1 MPLSRFHPLIAE
13 WFRSSVGTPTDVQVQ
28 TWPAIQSGTDALIAA
43 PTGSGKTFAAFLS
56 CIDHLFKQALARE
69 LDDRTQVLYV
79 SPLKALSND
88 VQKNLQKPLTEIGQA
103 ALQSGLLMPELRVLV
118 RTGDTP
124 MADRQQMLKRPPH
137 ILVTTPESLFIL
149 LTAEKSRRLLQ
160 TVRTV
165 IVDEIHAV
173 APNKRG
179 AHLALSLER
188 LEALTLTKPQRI
200 GLSAT
205 QRPIETVAQ
214 FLVGNRSPS
223 FVKREAY
230 LVRGGANDEIR
241 DTSDVK
247 IIDVGH
253 RRHMDIVVEVPKD
266 ELSAIA
272 TNAIWADIYD
282 RVGALVREHRTTL
295 VFVNTRRLAERVS
308 HYLEER
314 LQDLGSDVV
323 AAHHGSLSR
332 QIRLSAEDRLKSGK
346 TRVVVATASLELG
359 IDVGTVDLVC
369 QIGSPRAIA
378 TCLQRIGRAG
388 HWIKAIP
395 KGRLFATTRDEL
407 LECAALI
414 RAIKAGTLDQI
425 TVPSAPLD
433 ILAQQIVAAAAT
445 QVWMEDEL
453 FALVRRA
460 NPYRDLDRRTFDTIV
475 QMLAEGIATNRG
487 RGLAYLYHDRIHHRI
502 KGRRGARLAA
512 ITSGGAIPDTANYA
526 VVAEPDGTVV
536 GSVDEDF
543 AVESLAGD
551 IMLLGNTSWRIKG
564 VEMGKVRVEDAHGAP
579 PNIPFW
585 RGEAPSRTAE
595 LSAEVALLRQEIATR
610 ALSAASYQPSEHSC
624 LSPQSSVLG
633 EAISHQL
640 SAISWLKTECGLDP
654 RGAQQALEYVLA
666 GKAILGTVPTQDTIV
681 AERFFDE
688 SGGMQLV
695 IHAPFGGRINRAW
708 GLALRKRFCVTFDF
722 ELQAAA
728 TDNGLVISLGEKHSF
743 PLDSVFCY
751 LHSHSVRDVL
761 IQAVLLAPMFAT
773 RWRWNVSRALALLR
787 FSKGKKVPPQIQR
800 MKAEDL
806 LTAVFP
812 DAIACQDNLTGE
824 RAARKIPNHPLV
836 QETLRDCLTEA
847 MDIEGLTEL
856 LRRIEGGQVRCV
868 AIDTPM
874 PSPFSHEILNANP
887 YAFLDDA
894 PLEERRARAVEL
906 RRTLPAELAGEVG
919 ALDPAAIE
927 EVVRESWPVVR
938 DADEL
943 HDALLT
949 LVWVPRHEASG
960 WQRFM
965 PELMQSGR
973 AAEIDVPLTPT
984 LSPQGRGEGEGGEAR
999 GWVATENREG
1009 VERAFSGEDE
1019 ATLDAIVQG
1028 WMESIGPTTSN
1039 ELADHLHLSADAV
1052 NASMAWLEGQ
1062 GQVLRGQFRSTS
1074 TLSTEP
1080 FDKLM
1085 APSRVEGH
1093 SALSGAGAPEWCHR
1107 RLLAR
1112 IHRLTIGK
1120 LRKEV
1125 EPVMAAEFMRFLLQW
1140 QHLSPGSRQHG
1151 GAGLLEVIKQ
1161 LAGFEAAASSWD
1173 SQLLRVRMAKYE
1185 PELLDRLCLGGAVA
1199 WGRLTPH
1206 PRLGQSDDR
1215 RRILPTSVAP
1225 ISVFPREDSEWLLE
1239 ALQDETARA
1248 GPEPFAGLSAVAQD
1262 LRRALTERG
1271 ASFFAD
1277 LVWATGH
1284 LATEVEEGLW
1294 ELVAAGLVTADGFDN
1309 LRALIDPRRR
1319 RAEGRERTR
1328 RPRHSAG
1335 RWSLLR
1341 VAEALTVNRHSSIG
1355 TNSALSTSHPP
1366 TPGAPRRA
1374 VLPGHS
1380 ALSEK
1385 VARQL
1390 LRRYGVVFR
1399 DLLAREALVLSWR
1412 DLLVVYRRLEL
1423 KGEVRGGR
1431 FVSGFVGEQFA
1442 LPEAV
1447 EALRT
1452 VRKIGAASGG
1462 LEIKL
1467 SACDPLNLAGVILPG
1482 PRVPAVPTNFLILK
1496 DGIVTRTV
1504 LGREQSDRTMSV
1516 VQQVSR
1522 NR

>member
-1 MPLSRFHPLIAE
+1 MPLSPFHPLIAE
-13 WFRSSVGTPTDVQVQ
+13 WFRSIVGPPTDVQELA
-28 TWPAIQSGTDALIAA
+28 WPAIQSGADALIAA

-56 CIDHLFKQALARE
+56 CIDRLFQQALARE
-69 LDDRTQVLYV
+69 LNDHTQVLYV

-88 VQKNLQKPLTEIGQA
+88 IQKNLQKPLAEIGDR
-103 ALQSGLLMPELRVLV
+103 ALQAGLMMPELRVLV

-165 IVDEIHAV
+165 IVDEIHAL

-188 LEALTLTKPQRI
+188 LEALTAAKPQRI

-205 QRPIETVAQ
+205 QRPIELVAD
-214 FLVGNRSPS
+214 FLAGSRP
-223 FVKREAY
+223 RP
-230 LVRGGANDEIR
+230 
-241 DTSDVK
+241 T

-253 RRHMDIVVEVPKD
+253 RRPMDLAVEVPKD
-266 ELSAIA
+266 ELSAVA

-282 RVGALVREHRTTL
+282 RIAALVREHRTTL

-308 HYLEER
+308 HHLEER
-314 LQDLGSDVV
+314 LADLGQDRV

-332 QIRLSAEDRLKSGK
+332 QIRLSAEERLKSGQ

-414 RAIKAGTLDQI
+414 RAMRSGVLDRI
-425 TVPSAPLD
+425 EVPPAPLD
-433 ILAQQIVAAAAT
+433 ILAQQLVAASASQA
-445 QVWMEDEL
+445 WAESDL
-453 FALVRRA
+453 FALCRRA
-460 NPYRDLDRRTFDTIV
+460 YPYRDLSREEFDDV
-475 QMLAEGIATNRG
+475 VRMLADGIATQRG
-487 RGLAYLYHDRIHHRI
+487 RGLAFLYHDRINHRI

-543 AVESLAGD
+543 AVESLTGD

-564 VEMGKVRVEDAHGAP
+564 VEMGKVRVEDAQGAP

-595 LSAEVALLRQEIATR
+595 LSAEVASLRQEIAQRASGTR
-610 ALSAASYQPSEHSC
+610 QEASGREHQSNVPIASR
-624 LSPQSSVLG
+624 LSPL
-633 EAISHQL
+633 A
-640 SAISWLKTECGLDP
+640 WLKQECGLDS
-654 RGAQQALEYVLA
+654 RGAQQAIEYVLA
-666 GKAILGTVPTQDTIV
+666 GKAILGAVPTQETIV

-743 PLDSVFCY
+743 PLDSVFGY
-751 LHSHSVRDVL
+751 LHSNSLREVL

-773 RWRWNVSRALALLR
+773 RWRWNASRALALLR
-787 FSKGKKVPPQIQR
+787 FAKGKKVPPQIQR

-806 LTAVFP
+806 LAAVFP
-812 DAIACQDNLTGE
+812 DAIACQENLTGQ
-824 RAARKIPNHPLV
+824 RAARHIPDHPLV
-836 QETLRDCLTEA
+836 QETLQDCLTEA
-847 MDIEGLTEL
+847 MDLDGLTEV
-856 LRRIEGGQVRCV
+856 LRRIESGSIRCV
-868 AIDTPM
+868 AIDTPS
-874 PSPFSHEILNANP
+874 PSVFSHEILNANP

-894 PLEERRARAVEL
+894 PLEERRSRAVEL
-906 RRTLPAELAGEVG
+906 RRTLPPELLGEVG
-919 ALDPAAIE
+919 ALDPAAID
-927 EVVRESWPVVR
+927 EVVRESWPAVR

-949 LVWVPRHEASG
+949 LVWVPESATAG
-960 WQRFM
+960 WAPFFQALI
-965 PELMQSGR
+965 ESGR
-973 AAEIDVPLTPT
+973 AVDLSLHASRSTSNDV
-984 LSPQGRGEGEGGEAR
+984 R
-999 GWVATENREG
+999 GWVAKEKQG
-1009 VERAFSGEDE
+1009 LVERVFQQGDE
-1019 ATLDAIVQG
+1019 ATFDSIVQG
-1028 WMESIGPTTSN
+1028 WMESIGPTTT
-1039 ELADHLHLSADAV
+1039 EEMAERLHLPSAGVEA
-1052 NASMAWLEGQ
+1052 AMMRLEAQ
-1062 GQVLRGQFRSTS
+1062 GQVLRGQFRPHSSPVTRR
-1074 TLSTEP
+1074 LSSEATE
-1080 FDKLM
+1080 F
-1085 APSRVEGH
+1085 
-1093 SALSGAGAPEWCHR
+1093 CHR

-1125 EPVMAAEFMRFLLQW
+1125 EPVTAAEFMTFLLRW
-1140 QHLSPGSRQHG
+1140 QHVVSGSRQHG
-1151 GAGLLEVIKQ
+1151 ESGLLEVVKQ

-1173 SQLLRVRMAKYE
+1173 THLLRSRMAKYE
-1185 PELLDRLCLGGAVA
+1185 PELLDRLCLSGVVG
-1199 WGRLTPH
+1199 WGRLSPH
-1206 PRLGQSDDR
+1206 PRLGQRDEAER
-1215 RRILPTSVAP
+1215 AKRILPTSLAP
-1225 ISVFPREDSEWLLE
+1225 ISVFPREESDWLLV
-1239 ALQDETARA
+1239 AMQDEMACA
-1248 GPEPFAGLSAVAQD
+1248 NPEPYAGLTAVAQD
-1262 LRRALTERG
+1262 LRRALADRG

-1277 LVWATGH
+1277 LVRATGH
-1284 LATEVEEGLW
+1284 LASEVEEGLW

-1309 LRALIDPRRR
+1309 LRALMDPRRR
-1319 RAEGRERTR
+1319 RAEGRERSR
-1328 RPRHSAG
+1328 RPRHAAG

-1341 VAEALTVNRHSSIG
+1341 QARGQRREAREESS
-1355 TNSALSTSHPP
+1355 ADLSPFAS
-1366 TPGAPRRA
+1366 RL
-1374 VLPGHS
+1374 LPDSSRVTHHAS
-1380 ALSEK
+1380 LVTEK
-1385 VARQL
+1385 MARQL

-1399 DLLAREALVLSWR
+1399 DLLARESLVSSWR
-1412 DLLVVYRRLEL
+1412 DLLVVYRKLEL

-1447 EALRT
+1447 EALRAL
-1452 VRKIGAASGG
+1452 RKSGAATGG
-1462 LEIKL
+1462 LEIKV
-1467 SACDPLNLAGVILPG
+1467 SACDPLNLAGIILPG
-1482 PRVPAVPTNFLILK
+1482 PRVPAVPTNFLVVYN
-1496 DGIVTRTV
+1496 GAVVRTIM
-1504 LGREQSDRTMSV
+1504 GREGNEPHVAVLERAGH
-1516 VQQVSR
+1516 R
-1522 NR
+1522 R